1 METLL
6 NFVWVLIAFAAL
18 AAWRAC
24 WMHQYR
30 ARRRDPVREWTAVV
44 CALVLLFFAVSLSDD
59 LHASVVLDESSGVR
73 RHTELTDGYHAN
85 PDLSKTVSAHLVALV
100 PSLPI
105 FPPFADSALLSA
117 HTGSRLVFIENE
129 RACGRAP
136 PPYLFP

>member
-24 WMHQYR
+24 WMHEYR

-59 LHASVVLDESSGVR
+59 LHASLVLDESAGGR
-73 RHTELTDGYHAN
+73 RHTELSDGYHAN
-85 PDLSKTVSAHLVALV
+85 PDLAKTVSGHTVALV

-105 FPPFADSALLSA
+105 FPPFADFALLGA
-117 HTGSRLVFIENE
+117 RTGSCFVFIETK

-136 PPYLFP
+136 PAYSFL